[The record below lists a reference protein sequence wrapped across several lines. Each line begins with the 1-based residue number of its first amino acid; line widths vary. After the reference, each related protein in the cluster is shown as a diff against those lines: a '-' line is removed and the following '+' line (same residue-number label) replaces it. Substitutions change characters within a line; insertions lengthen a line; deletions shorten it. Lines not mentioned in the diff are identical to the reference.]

1 MKISAICSGINIFKS
16 YTNKNARLNLIQD
29 TFIKSNNINFKGSS
43 QNPQFDA
50 LKVEMT
56 DLIMNG
62 AGFDLKS
69 IERII
74 QKYSPSTTFDDYKNL
89 PHNNNTH
96 SYTTG
101 YTQQQVSFFV
111 NDRGQLVAKSLPQKI
126 YVVIPNT
133 NDRNGKII
141 FLDRILHECTHV
153 MQNETSNHLSYEDFY
168 NQYFA
173 KINNP
178 EKAINTLKAANGIY
192 NKVEND
198 ALMTLAFGAKDKLGS
213 LPKQVSKFKND
224 LNSIFMKKKRSSS
237 KTYFINLIENSVKS
251 LGNSVDKQL
260 IIDFI
265 KLKSQNEK
273 EAYQNALNSD
283 KELLSISGYTDFDLR
298 IELYESIISACET
311 LLQNNN
317 Q

>member
-1 MKISAICSGINIFKS
+1 MKISAIGSDINIFKS

-43 QNPQFDA
+43 QNPQYDA
-50 LKVEMT
+50 LKSEMT
-56 DLIMNG
+56 DLIMNE

-89 PHNNNTH
+89 PKNNNTH
-96 SYTTG
+96 TYTAG
-101 YTQQQVSFFV
+101 YTQQQVSFLV
-111 NDRGQLVAKSLPQKI
+111 NDSGHLVAKSLPQKI
-126 YVVIPNT
+126 YVAVPNT
-133 NDRNGKII
+133 CDKNGRII

-168 NQYFA
+168 NQYFS
-173 KINNP
+173 KMDDV
-178 EKAINTLKAANGIY
+178 EKALNSLKAANFIY
-192 NKVEND
+192 NSVEND
-198 ALMTLAFGAKDKLGS
+198 ALMILAYGMKDKFGS
-213 LPKQVSKFKND
+213 LPKPVSKYKND
-224 LNSIFMKKKRSSS
+224 LNSIFMKIKRSST
-237 KTYFINLIENSVKS
+237 KTYFTSLIENSVKS
-251 LGNSVDKQL
+251 LGSSVDKQL